1 MLPLVT
7 SAIVS
12 ALWRYPVKSLRGER
26 LDAADLDARGV
37 AGDRA
42 YAVLTP
48 DGKPGSGKNT
58 RRFGRIDGLLA
69 LAAHLGDDGVPVITL
84 PDGATIH
91 ADDPTA
97 VMALRRAL
105 DQRVSLARE
114 RDVSHFDAAPIH
126 LVTSSSLAWLRA
138 AVSNTAPNT
147 APNTAI
153 DERRLRPNIVLDTGD
168 APPHIEEQWIGRTLA
183 IGPVRLRIHKRTERC
198 VMVGHAQSDLAA
210 SPDVLRAIANGNGAC
225 IGVYANVI
233 EAGRIHT
240 GATVEIR

>member
-138 AVSNTAPNT
+138 AVPNT

-168 APPHIEEQWIGRTLA
+168 EPPHIEERWIGRILA
-183 IGPVRLRIHKRTERC
+183 IGPVRLRVHKRTERC

-210 SPDVLRAIANGNGAC
+210 SPDVLRAIADGNGAC
-225 IGVYANVI
+225 IGVYADVV